1 MKKQT
6 VKFEKVDFGKY
17 RTTDGIF
24 EIKSYS
30 YNKYKIYKNGEYI
43 ALSHTVN
50 EAKQIIRNH
59 VELYM

>member
-17 RTTDGIF
+17 RTTDEIF
-24 EIKSYS
+24 EIRLED
-30 YNKYKIYKNGEYI
+30 YNKYKIYKNGKYI
-43 ALSHTVN
+43 SFSHTVN
-50 EAKQIIRNH
+50 DAKRIIRNH